1 MINTRAND
9 NNTINGNANNA
20 SKEIS
25 AVTVN
30 SIIMDGVEFKPR
42 WTSEGLEIPSSYFN
56 NNGRNIL
63 YYMRI
68 PRDEVVK
75 MFKDIQEELS
85 HE

>member
-1 MINTRAND
+1 MITKAND
-9 NNTINGNANNA
+9 SNTISGYITNDSNEVAV
-20 SKEIS
+20 
-25 AVTVN
+25 VTVN
-30 SIIMDGVEFKPR
+30 SIIVDGVKFKPR

-56 NNGRNIL
+56 NNGRNVP
-63 YYMRI
+63 YYIRI